1 MQITSF
7 LSICGGLLGRRSF
20 SVLAVLAGEARWII
34 FLLDTTYLAQSPGQ
48 KKLKLELESLPRQ
61 NYARFLRTQN
71 ATKTL
76 PFRNVKTAPKSMSV
90 GNYGNALTCGWFS
103 EAFLAISAQ
112 KLATL
117 ADLISTFY
125 KVGTVG
131 S

>member
-1 MQITSF
+1 M
-7 LSICGGLLGRRSF
+7 
-20 SVLAVLAGEARWII
+20 AVLAGEARWII

-48 KKLKLELESLPRQ
+48 KKLKLELETLPRQ

-71 ATKTL
+71 ATKTF
-76 PFRNVKTAPKSMSV
+76 PFGNVKTAPKSMSV

-103 EAFLAISAQ
+103 EAFLAICAQ
-112 KLATL
+112 KSATL